1 MLLDNF
7 TYKIIYYVLYYI
19 LFAIG
24 QAFSM
29 WGQYVTLPYANLTYW
44 KAFSMAIPF
53 AWSNWLFTTFAIDI
67 GHTHDIAS
75 PTQDTFL
82 LIVLQFSYLLI
93 INRFYLKKRITNSD
107 IYAFFIILVGY
118 AVSLFHLVT
127 KALGEKEPKITQKN
141 EEDLILDNSP

>member
-1 MLLDNF
+1 MLDNSK
-7 TYKIIYYVLYYI
+7 TIYYVLYYI

-44 KAFSMAIPF
+44 QAFSMAIPF
-53 AWSNWLFTTFAIDI
+53 AWSTWLFTTFAIDI

-93 INRFYLKKRITNSD
+93 INRFYLKKHITNSD
-107 IYAFFIILVGY
+107 IYAFFIILIGY
-118 AVSLFHLVT
+118 AVSLFHLVQ
-127 KALGEKEPKITQKN
+127 KAIGTQTF
-141 EEDLILDNSP
+141 